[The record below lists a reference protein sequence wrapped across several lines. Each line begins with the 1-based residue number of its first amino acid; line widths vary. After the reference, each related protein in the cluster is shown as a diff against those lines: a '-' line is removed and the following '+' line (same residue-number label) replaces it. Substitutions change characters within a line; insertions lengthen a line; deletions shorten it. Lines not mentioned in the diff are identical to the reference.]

1 MSEKEALESTSPTD
15 ESIRRDQLE
24 VRFTDSKADEALEY
38 LKQHATEGHFAH
50 DANRMRRL
58 RRRIDIQVIPFLTL
72 AYLMNF
78 LDKILLNVCPIT
90 RFPIQFPHVSDNGCI
105 RLLG

>member
-38 LKQHATEGHFAH
+38 GY
-50 DANRMRRL
+50 R
-58 RRRIDIQVIPFLTL
+58 
-72 AYLMNF
+72 Y
-78 LDKILLNVCPIT
+78 
-90 RFPIQFPHVSDNGCI
+90 QFSLPGPCRGVVGGALSI
-105 RLLG
+105 